1 MNRTVKIYASRNAN
15 GEIEFEMKE
24 GGGGGPDTEILV
36 FNKNK
41 DGIPKSE
48 YYEVEFELR
57 NQNSTP
63 QNPGTNLEFVTP
75 PNPVPVMF
83 LSKGSDKHLP
93 KCPKGPS
100 ANNDGQ
106 ITVAGVTP
114 TTLTVQ
120 NKDDFDCFYK
130 FVLNFVDKDNGN
142 QIVAF
147 DPIWGNQNGGR
158 TSIQLASPA
167 TVGFV
172 VGAGIG
178 AILAMMA
185 FNWTPL
191 G

>member
-1 MNRTVKIYASRNAN
+1 MNRKVKIEASRNAN

-24 GGGGGPDTEILV
+24 GGGPDTEILV

-41 DGIPKSE
+41 DNIPKSE
-48 YYEVEFELR
+48 FYEVEFELK
-57 NQNSTP
+57 NQTATP

-100 ANNDGQ
+100 STSDGQ
-106 ITVAGVTP
+106 ISVTGVTP
-114 TTLTVQ
+114 TKLTVQ
-120 NKDDFDCFYK
+120 NKDENECFYK
-130 FVLNFVDKDNGN
+130 FVLNFVDRDNNN

-158 TSIQLASPA
+158 SLIQSA
-167 TVGFV
+167 TTAAF
-172 VGAGIG
+172 IG
-178 AILAMMA
+178 AAGGAAIGALFTIMA
-185 FNWTPL
+185 LNMAPV